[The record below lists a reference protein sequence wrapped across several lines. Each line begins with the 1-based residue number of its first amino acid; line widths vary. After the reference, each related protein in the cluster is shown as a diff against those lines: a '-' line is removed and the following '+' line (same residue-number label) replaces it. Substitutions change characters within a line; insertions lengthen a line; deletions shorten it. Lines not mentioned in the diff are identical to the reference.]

1 MSVVI
6 SDAWRQR
13 FGGTARL
20 YGEKALQCFADAH
33 VCVVGIGGVGS
44 WAAEALART
53 GIGAITLIDMDDVCV
68 TNTNRQIHALSGN
81 VGLAKAE
88 VMAERIRLINP
99 ECRVTVVDDF
109 VTPENVAEYL
119 GVGFS
124 YVIDA
129 IDSVRPKAAL
139 IAWCRRYKVPLVTT
153 GGAGGQIDPTQIQVA
168 DLAKTIQ
175 DPLAAKLR
183 ERLKSQFG
191 VVKNSK
197 GKLGVDC
204 VFSTEALVYP
214 QADGSVCAMKSTAEG
229 PKRMDCASGFGAA
242 TMVTA
247 TFGFV
252 AVSHA
257 LKKMLAKAQR
267 DAAASGKELA
277 HRARRRESE
286 IGRLP
291 FAGGGEH
298 RLAQGAEAL
307 AARGAE
313 LAAQP
318 QLVEQRQRILRQD
331 PGAGFSFYGG

>member
-1 MSVVI
+1 MSVVLTD
-6 SDAWRQR
+6 SWRQR

-20 YGEKALQCFADAH
+20 YGESALAHFAAAH
-33 VCVVGIGGVGS
+33 ICVVGIGGVGA

-68 TNTNRQIHALSGN
+68 TNTNRQIHALRDT
-81 VGLAKAE
+81 VGQAKAE
-88 VMAERIRLINP
+88 VMAERIRQINP

-109 VTPENVAEYL
+109 VTPDNVAAL
-119 GVGFS
+119 MNQDFS

-139 IAWCRRYKVPLVTT
+139 IAWCRRNKIPLITT

-183 ERLKSQFG
+183 ERLKSLG

-197 GKLGVDC
+197 GKLGIDC

-214 QADGSVCAMKSTAEG
+214 QADGSVCASRSTAEG
-229 PKRMDCASGFGAA
+229 PKRMDCTSGFGAA

-257 LKKMLAKAQR
+257 LKKFLA
-267 DAAASGKELA
+267 
-277 HRARRRESE
+277 RA
-286 IGRLP
+286 
-291 FAGGGEH
+291 
-298 RLAQGAEAL
+298 
-307 AARGAE
+307 
-313 LAAQP
+313 
-318 QLVEQRQRILRQD
+318 VRQD
-331 PGAGFSFYGG
+331 AVSA

>member
-68 TNTNRQIHALSGN
+68 TNTNRQIHALGGN

-139 IAWCRRYKVPLVTT
+139 IAYCRRHKVPLVTT

-175 DPLAAKLR
+175 DPLAAKL
-183 ERLKSQFG
+183 
-191 VVKNSK
+191 
-197 GKLGVDC
+197 
-204 VFSTEALVYP
+204 FSTEALVYP

-257 LKKMLAKAQR
+257 LKKMLAKA
-267 DAAASGKELA
+267 E
-277 HRARRRESE
+277 
-286 IGRLP
+286 RLT
-291 FAGGGEH
+291 A
-298 RLAQGAEAL
+298 
-307 AARGAE
+307 
-313 LAAQP
+313 
-318 QLVEQRQRILRQD
+318 
-331 PGAGFSFYGG
+331 

>member
-68 TNTNRQIHALSGN
+68 TNTNRQIHALGQRRAGESRGD
-81 VGLAKAE
+81 GGAYSPDQ
-88 VMAERIRLINP
+88 P

-139 IAWCRRYKVPLVTT
+139 IAYCRRYKVPLVTT

-204 VFSTEALVYP
+204 VFP
-214 QADGSVCAMKSTAEG
+214 
-229 PKRMDCASGFGAA
+229 PKRWSI
-242 TMVTA
+242 
-247 TFGFV
+247 
-252 AVSHA
+252 
-257 LKKMLAKAQR
+257 
-267 DAAASGKELA
+267 
-277 HRARRRESE
+277 RRRTAA
-286 IGRLP
+286 
-291 FAGGGEH
+291 FA
-298 RLAQGAEAL
+298 R
-307 AARGAE
+307 
-313 LAAQP
+313 
-318 QLVEQRQRILRQD
+318 
-331 PGAGFSFYGG
+331 

>member
-1 MSVVI
+1 MSAVI

-20 YGEKALQCFADAH
+20 YGDKALQWFADAH
-33 VCVVGIGGVGS
+33 ICVVGIGGVGS
-44 WAAEALART
+44 WVAEALART

-68 TNTNRQIHALSGN
+68 TNTNRQIHALRDT
-81 VGLAKAE
+81 VGEAKAE
-88 VMAERIRLINP
+88 VMAARIRDINP
-99 ECRVTVVDDF
+99 ECRVTVIDDF
-109 VTPENVAEYL
+109 VTADNVAQL
-119 GVGFS
+119 MSTSFS

-139 IAWCRRYKVPLVTT
+139 IAYCRRNKIPLVTT
-153 GGAGGQIDPTQIQVA
+153 GGAGGQIDPTQIQVS

-183 ERLKSQFG
+183 ERLKSDFG

-197 GKLGVDC
+197 GKLGIDC

-214 QADGSVCAMKSTAEG
+214 QADGSVCAMKSSAEG
-229 PKRMDCASGFGAA
+229 PKRMDCAAGFGAA

-257 LKKMLAKAQR
+257 LKKLMAKAQR
-267 DAAASGKELA
+267 QASA
-277 HRARRRESE
+277 
-286 IGRLP
+286 
-291 FAGGGEH
+291 
-298 RLAQGAEAL
+298 
-307 AARGAE
+307 
-313 LAAQP
+313 
-318 QLVEQRQRILRQD
+318 
-331 PGAGFSFYGG
+331 

>member
-68 TNTNRQIHALSGN
+68 TNTNRQIHALGGN

-139 IAWCRRYKVPLVTT
+139 IAYCRRHKVPLVTT

-175 DPLAAKLR
+175 
-183 ERLKSQFG
+183 
-191 VVKNSK
+191 
-197 GKLGVDC
+197 DC

-257 LKKMLAKAQR
+257 LKKMLAKA
-267 DAAASGKELA
+267 E
-277 HRARRRESE
+277 
-286 IGRLP
+286 RLT
-291 FAGGGEH
+291 A
-298 RLAQGAEAL
+298 
-307 AARGAE
+307 
-313 LAAQP
+313 
-318 QLVEQRQRILRQD
+318 
-331 PGAGFSFYGG
+331 